1 MLILDRKKESK
12 MLKFAFTKSYL
23 GGGSLNKTISNN
35 TITFFH
41 NALRTE

>member
-1 MLILDRKKESK
+1 MSNF
-12 MLKFAFTKSYL
+12 MFTICYL

-35 TITFFH
+35 TITFFY